1 MVPITVT
8 VDGARKALGIGT
20 TKIYELIGNGQLR
33 TVKLGRRTLIRTESI
48 HNLIDDLEVA

>member
-1 MVPITVT
+1 MAPVTVT

-20 TKIYELIGNGQLR
+20 TKIYELIGSGRLR

-48 HNLIDDLEVA
+48 YSLIDDLDVA